1 MSMPSEITFFI
12 DCSISQKTVP
22 IALQAAGVTVKTLVD
37 HFPMETTDVEWLREV
52 SQRGWVVLT
61 KDKKIES
68 RPLEVEAIAHGGAR
82 VFILVSGNLTSQQ
95 MAKIFVDVLG
105 KLKKVTQ
112 GHKAPFIAKVYKD
125 GRVQV
130 WKNRQQ
136 LLKFIR

>member
-1 MSMPSEITFFI
+1 MLSEITFFI

-22 IALQAAGVTVKTLVD
+22 IALRAAGATVETLVD
-37 HFPMETTDVEWLREV
+37 HFPRETTDVEWLQEV

-68 RPLEVEAIAHGGAR
+68 RPLEVEAIAHAGAK

-112 GHKAPFIAKVYKD
+112 GHKAPFIAKIYKD
-125 GRVQV
+125 GRVQI
-130 WKNRQQ
+130 WKSRQQ
-136 LLKFIR
+136 LLKLTK